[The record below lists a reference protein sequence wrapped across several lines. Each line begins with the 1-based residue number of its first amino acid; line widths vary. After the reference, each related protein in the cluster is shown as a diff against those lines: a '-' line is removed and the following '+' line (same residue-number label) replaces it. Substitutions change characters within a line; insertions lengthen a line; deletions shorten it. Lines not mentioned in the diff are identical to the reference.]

1 MVGGPWIIDANFKS
15 SIYLK
20 NVVETSPVT
29 IKPVLYL
36 SNGARYALPDVTL
49 EPAGTAIVD
58 INAGLQA
65 HGIASYA
72 TLSGY
77 VELQYTWPWNPICA
91 MIRDVDVAH
100 SLIFTFGIQA
110 PPSVSPQNPSAAV
123 VTAVHTTEGV
133 WWKQE
138 GNVRSFITL
147 VNTSSQPLT
156 AKVQISDSRAA
167 VLGTHAVTISPH
179 GMKTLNLQELH
190 SAGTSAGGLRVSY
203 LGPQDAL
210 LLNGGLEDQSVGYS
224 ANLRFTSSLAAPV
237 LAPSAHFTTP
247 TSIAALGLMVGA
259 ADPMMSFRAGTTFS
273 PYAVLRN
280 ASTAPITV
288 TPTVWWMQAGA
299 SGSAQ
304 LASFKVLPYQTRS
317 LDVMAMLSGA
327 GLKNFNGSVNLT
339 FDVHGNLS
347 SISPR

>member
-1 MVGGPWIIDANFKS
+1 MSPRPPRSIGLVLTFSLFVAASGASLSAQQPRVFAPHRPIAPKLEKPRPLPSAVLGSMVGGPWIIDANFKS

-91 MIRDVDVAH
+91 MIRDVDVVH

-133 WWKQE
+133 WWKQ
-138 GNVRSFITL
+138 
-147 VNTSSQPLT
+147 
-156 AKVQISDSRAA
+156 
-167 VLGTHAVTISPH
+167 
-179 GMKTLNLQELH
+179 
-190 SAGTSAGGLRVSY
+190 
-203 LGPQDAL
+203 
-210 LLNGGLEDQSVGYS
+210 
-224 ANLRFTSSLAAPV
+224 
-237 LAPSAHFTTP
+237 
-247 TSIAALGLMVGA
+247 
-259 ADPMMSFRAGTTFS
+259 
-273 PYAVLRN
+273 
-280 ASTAPITV
+280 
-288 TPTVWWMQAGA
+288 
-299 SGSAQ
+299 
-304 LASFKVLPYQTRS
+304 
-317 LDVMAMLSGA
+317 
-327 GLKNFNGSVNLT
+327 
-339 FDVHGNLS
+339 
-347 SISPR
+347 

>member
-1 MVGGPWIIDANFKS
+1 MSPRPPRSIGLVLTFSLFVAASGASLSAQQPRIFAPHRPIAPKVEKPMALPPAVSGSMVGGPWIIDANFKS

-36 SNGARYALPDVTL
+36 SNGMKYALPDVIL

-100 SLIFTFGIQA
+100 SLTFTFGIQA
-110 PPSVSPQNPSAAV
+110 PPSASPQSSLTVVPAA
-123 VTAVHTTEGV
+123 HITEGV

-138 GNVRSFITL
+138 GNVTGFVTL
-147 VNTSSQPLT
+147 ANTSFQPLT

-167 VLGTHAVTISPH
+167 VL
-179 GMKTLNLQELH
+179 
-190 SAGTSAGGLRVSY
+190 
-203 LGPQDAL
+203 
-210 LLNGGLEDQSVGYS
+210 
-224 ANLRFTSSLAAPV
+224 
-237 LAPSAHFTTP
+237 
-247 TSIAALGLMVGA
+247 
-259 ADPMMSFRAGTTFS
+259 
-273 PYAVLRN
+273 
-280 ASTAPITV
+280 
-288 TPTVWWMQAGA
+288 
-299 SGSAQ
+299 
-304 LASFKVLPYQTRS
+304 
-317 LDVMAMLSGA
+317 
-327 GLKNFNGSVNLT
+327 
-339 FDVHGNLS
+339 
-347 SISPR
+347 